1 MDLALVI
8 FNVGVGLGVLA
19 IGGSVAYLTWQA
31 IPLIRESRALA
42 RDARRLT
49 RAADQELRPILAHA
63 RQLSSNV
70 EVLSEDVAVKLDRV
84 GDLMTALQ
92 ANLDD
97 GGTVPAPRR
106 SEPRPVESWETRED
120 SSDA

>member
-19 IGGSVAYLTWQA
+19 IGGSVAYLTLQA
-31 IPLIRESRALA
+31 VPLLRESRALA

-92 ANLDD
+92 VNLDD
-97 GGTVPAPRR
+97 LAFASPPRR
-106 SEPRPVESWETRED
+106 SQPRPVESSETSED

>member
-19 IGGSVAYLTWQA
+19 IGASVAYLVWQA
-31 IPLIRESRALA
+31 VPLVRESRALA

-49 RAADQELRPILAHA
+49 RAADQELRPIMAHA
-63 RQLSSNV
+63 RQLTSNV
-70 EVLSEDVAVKLDRV
+70 EVLSEDVAVKLDRA
-84 GDLMTALQ
+84 GDLMNAFQ
-92 ANLDD
+92 ASLDD
-97 GGTVPAPRR
+97 GALAPSPRR
-106 SEPRPVESWETRED
+106 PEARPVESWETRED